1 MPISI
6 GIDYAPPRWSCC
18 LADDETIIE
27 RNAFKSAAALL
38 RHLAQLCSLYPEAV
52 LMLALPLE
60 IERQTLH
67 DYLLRTQAVSAVKDE
82 QLPLFLAAISEFSQ
96 QIHLVPAVQHL
107 PHIPAHR
114 PLMRP
119 TLGASTTFC
128 MLVSLVYFMRQQEA
142 DWTEMNFSLLS
153 LSATSYTLLVVKNGR
168 VVDGTGERLLQRA
181 SEQTERAI
189 IQQAIIEQLAYDLAG
204 IMSVHQLE
212 DVVLLVH
219 PEVSATDES
228 EEGQAEGEGQEE
240 QDQLDQS
247 YQEKIINHFSDLY
260 QFFLYPMSEKSVAGF
275 EAAQGAALLAQ
286 GLGTSGPAVELSRYL
301 FPSSSSRARAI

>member
-38 RHLAQLCSLYPEAV
+38 RHLEQLCSLYPEAV

-67 DYLLRTQAVSAVKDE
+67 DYLMQTPAVSAVKDD
-82 QLPLFLAAISEFSQ
+82 QLPLFLATISEFSQ

-107 PHIPAHR
+107 PHIPVHR
-114 PLMRP
+114 QLLRP
-119 TLGASTTFC
+119 TLGASATFC
-128 MLVSLVYFMRQQEA
+128 MLVSLVHFMRQQEA

-181 SEQTERAI
+181 GEQTEHAV
-189 IQQAIIEQLAYDLAG
+189 IQQAILEQLAYDLAG

-219 PEVSATDES
+219 PEASAA
-228 EEGQAEGEGQEE
+228 EEGEA

-286 GLGTSGPAVELSRYL
+286 GLGISGPTVELSRYL
-301 FPSSSSRARAI
+301 FPMSV

>member
-38 RHLAQLCSLYPEAV
+38 RHLEQLCSLYPEAV

-67 DYLLRTQAVSAVKDE
+67 DYLMRTQVVSAVKDDP
-82 QLPLFLAAISEFSQ
+82 LPLFLATISEFSQ
-96 QIHLVPAVQHL
+96 QIYLVPAVQHL
-107 PHIPAHR
+107 PHIPVHR
-114 PLMRP
+114 QLLRP
-119 TLGASTTFC
+119 TLGTSTTFC
-128 MLVSLVYFMRQQEA
+128 MLVSLVHFMRQQEA
-142 DWTEMNFSLLS
+142 TWTEMNFSLLS
-153 LSATSYTLLVVKNGR
+153 LSAMSYTLLVVKNGR

-181 SEQTERAI
+181 SEQTERAA
-189 IQQAIIEQLAYDLAG
+189 IQQAILEQLTYDLAG

-219 PEVSATDES
+219 PEVSVADEA
-228 EEGQAEGEGQEE
+228 EEQAGEE
-240 QDQLDQS
+240 QDQQNQS

-286 GLGTSGPAVELSRYL
+286 GLGTSGLAVELSRYL
-301 FPSSSSRARAI
+301 FPSSSSCARAM